1 MRIAILAAAT
11 WLLLAC
17 DTYRVGYLGT
27 QISRDAGT
35 QRQDAG
41 PRDEEDEEEDE
52 PTDNDFFDVAKR

>member
-1 MRIAILAAAT
+1 MRVAILAAAI

-35 QRQDAG
+35 RRLDAG
-41 PRDEEDEEEDE
+41 PQDEEDEDE
-52 PTDNDFFDVAKR
+52 PTEDDFFDVVRR